1 MRTRSLLGVLSLL
14 LALSPAAWSQPKAD
28 ALVSDF
34 KAQPLYRAADLT
46 WKVRASGAERLTFQ
60 IVRADTFADGPY
72 TEVALVQ
79 STPGKTAYE
88 YVDRSVG
95 AESRYHYKLI
105 VKETGETLG
114 PISTRPY
121 FSPPAT

>member
-1 MRTRSLLGVLSLL
+1 MVTRSFLGVLSLL
-14 LALSPAAWSQPKAD
+14 IALAPAARAQAPTET
-28 ALVSDF
+28 VVTDF

-46 WKVRASGAERLTFQ
+46 WKVRATGGRPMTFQ

-72 TEVALVQ
+72 TEVAVVE
-79 STPGKTAYE
+79 SIPGKSAYH

-95 AESRYHYKLI
+95 AEARYHYKLVI
-105 VKETGETLG
+105 KETGQTFG